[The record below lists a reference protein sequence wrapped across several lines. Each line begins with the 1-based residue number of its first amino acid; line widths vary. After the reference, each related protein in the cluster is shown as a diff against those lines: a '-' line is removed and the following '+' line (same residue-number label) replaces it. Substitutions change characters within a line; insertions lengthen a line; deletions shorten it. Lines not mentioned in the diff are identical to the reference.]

1 MKNCREVEPLMAPYV
16 DGDVPTADRADI
28 DAHLERCPACRDD
41 IDAQRAVKAA
51 IHARRGELRGCATS
65 ALRER
70 CAEASSAL
78 RRTPQPEERDVV
90 ASGFSRKARV
100 PSVPSRKLL
109 RRIPLAAA
117 ATLVIAFAGV
127 FAFGLNN
134 KVQALAFQMTLDH
147 MACTRFHGSPSPA
160 DAKGAGQQWNA
171 RFGWPLTVPPSS
183 DPPGVELRVVRRCGV
198 TDGRVAHLI
207 YQWRGEPLSL
217 YVLPSKALEQATEV
231 QRFGHDNVMWTQNGR
246 TYVVLASA
254 SRRSDLAGVVQYMRS
269 TVY

>member
-16 DGDVPTADRADI
+16 DGDVPTADRAGI
-28 DAHLERCPACRDD
+28 DAHLEKCPACRDD
-41 IDAQRAVKAA
+41 VDAQRAVKAA
-51 IHARRGELRGCATS
+51 IHARRTELRGCATS
-65 ALRER
+65 SLRER
-70 CAEASSAL
+70 CAEHAASVSPVVSAF
-78 RRTPQPEERDVV
+78 RRTSDR
-90 ASGFSRKARV
+90 SGLSRT
-100 PSVPSRKLL
+100 LL
-109 RRIPLAAA
+109 RRAPLAAA
-117 ATLVIAFAGV
+117 ATILLAFAGV

-147 MACTRFHGSPSPA
+147 LACTRFHGSPSPA
-160 DAKGAGQQWNA
+160 DAKVAGQQWNA

-183 DPPGVELRVVRRCGV
+183 DPPGIELRVVRRCGV

-217 YVLPSKALEQATEV
+217 YVLPSKALEEATEIE
-231 QRFGHDNVMWTQNGR
+231 RFGHDNVMWTQNGR